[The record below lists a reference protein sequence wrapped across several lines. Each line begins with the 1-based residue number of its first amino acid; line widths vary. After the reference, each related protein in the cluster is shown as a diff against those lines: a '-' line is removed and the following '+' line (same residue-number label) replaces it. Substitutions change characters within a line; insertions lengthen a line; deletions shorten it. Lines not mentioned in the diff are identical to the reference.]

1 MTFDTVLRDT
11 FPGAMDELEFVRA
24 TQQALQPL
32 GFLRKSTLVCV
43 ATCRDEIS
51 QSKVD
56 HVRDLWGLSFN
67 LAGLAGMTFAG
78 KTGFGAALH
87 HAPQVGGRERYV
99 FYAGPHVGIGPEGEP
114 GVVEREGRQEP
125 STACGALLALL
136 GELQGDRLGAENDP
150 DDVEQGLIRQ
160 RI

>member
-32 GFLRKSTLVCV
+32 DFLRESTMVCV
-43 ATCRDEIS
+43 ALVVTRFRSRKWTTCES
-51 QSKVD
+51 CCSP
-56 HVRDLWGLSFN
+56 
-67 LAGLAGMTFAG
+67 G

-99 FYAGPHVGIGPEGEP
+99 FYAGPHVGIGPAGEP
-114 GVVEREGRQEP
+114 GVVERKGRPEP
-125 STACGALLALL
+125 STACGAFR
-136 GELQGDRLGAENDP
+136 G
-150 DDVEQGLIRQ
+150 
-160 RI
+160 